1 MAPTIKKIFFAL
13 FFFQLAIAV
22 APANAESILT
32 HYKKSGPAADLI
44 SRTHQRIIGQIQQQE
59 VQDDSPDSDT
69 NEAHHNRN
77 IIRFLPSRV
86 NYSSALLP
94 GQQALLADV
103 ISIAEKRQ
111 NQNKSIK
118 GFLPAYYNFLFRL
131 SPFWSF
137 FRFRCPSRQIHV
149 FINQI
154 LTLANS
160 TWLALLCL

>member
-1 MAPTIKKIFFAL
+1 MCSSIKKIFFAL
-13 FFFQLAIAV
+13 FFFQLLIAV

-44 SRTHQRIIGQIQQQE
+44 SLNHQRIIGQVQQE
-59 VQDDSPDSDT
+59 VQDDSPDSDG
-69 NEAHHNRN
+69 NEATHTRN

-103 ISIAEKRQ
+103 ISIVEKRQ

-131 SPFWSF
+131 SPF
-137 FRFRCPSRQIHV
+137 
-149 FINQI
+149 
-154 LTLANS
+154 
-160 TWLALLCL
+160 

>member
-1 MAPTIKKIFFAL
+1 MCSSIKKIFFAL

-44 SRTHQRIIGQIQQQE
+44 SLTHQRIIGQIQEQE
-59 VQDDSPDSDT
+59 VQDDSPDSDG
-69 NEAHHNRN
+69 NEAAHTRN

-94 GQQALLADV
+94 GQQLLLEDV
-103 ISIAEKRQ
+103 VSAVEKQ
-111 NQNKSIK
+111 HNQNKSIK

-131 SPFWSF
+131 SPF
-137 FRFRCPSRQIHV
+137 
-149 FINQI
+149 
-154 LTLANS
+154 
-160 TWLALLCL
+160 